1 MSHHAPTSIT
11 DAAHG
16 PATGDYECFCRE
28 VRRLYGIDLTQ
39 YRRGPM
45 ERRVRVLAARRGRHL
60 DLVAY
65 ADLLAYDQAEL
76 TTFLS
81 RVTVNV
87 SRLWRNPGQ
96 WHLLE
101 HDVIP
106 GLAAAGDGRLR
117 CWSAGSSYGAEA
129 YTLAAVANRAVPHV
143 RTTIL
148 GTDIDADMI
157 ARARAGVFSADD
169 VRDAPVAA
177 LANYFTKAGG
187 WWHVNDELRRRVRF
201 EQGDLLRQP
210 VEAERFDLVLCRNTV
225 IYFTDEA
232 RDALHAR
239 LAHSIRRGGVLVI
252 GSRERIARPRAIG
265 LQLEAPHVFRKR

>member
-201 EQGDLLRQP
+201 EQGATDLAHGVIDVLLSEPSLSSQASKGFVQSVSEGFKHRDIQSLW
-210 VEAERFDLVLCRNTV
+210 AER
-225 IYFTDEA
+225 
-232 RDALHAR
+232 RDASAS
-239 LAHSIRRGGVLVI
+239 A
-252 GSRERIARPRAIG
+252 PR
-265 LQLEAPHVFRKR
+265 